1 MRMYLSSFRLGTE
14 PTHLVRLAGQAA
26 RIAVIANAIDTESP
40 DARSSKVADE
50 CAALKELGLLPAE
63 IDLRRYFDADSGSI
77 TLDLASFDAV
87 WVRGGNVFV
96 LRHALA
102 ASGADAALVEL
113 LGADRLV
120 YAGYSAGPCVLG
132 PSLEGLEAVDDPAGV
147 EHAYGAAATWSG
159 LGVLDQQIVP
169 HVQSPTHPES
179 AALDAVA
186 DRFLAQGIAHLR
198 LRDGEALVIQGS
210 APTIVGRPAT
220 VSELSAAVSHQ
231 DAES

>member
-1 MRMYLSSFRLGTE
+1 MYLSSFRLGTE

-120 YAGYSAGPCVLG
+120 YAGYSAGLASSGRRWRALRRSMTRRASSMPTVPRPLG
-132 PSLEGLEAVDDPAGV
+132 
-147 EHAYGAAATWSG
+147 
-159 LGVLDQQIVP
+159 
-169 HVQSPTHPES
+169 
-179 AALDAVA
+179 
-186 DRFLAQGIAHLR
+186 
-198 LRDGEALVIQGS
+198 QGS
-210 APTIVGRPAT
+210 ASWTNRSCRMSSLQPIQKALHSTPSPTGSWLR
-220 VSELSAAVSHQ
+220 E
-231 DAES
+231 